1 MGLRPEPPWRRSVIS
16 WTAPREPVADAHV
29 TMTATAPPTPPAP
42 AQRALPPLRN
52 INGPT
57 ALGGDARR
65 FVHLAHT
72 LAVTEFKLRFYGSA
86 LGYFW
91 QLIRPLMLFGILYA
105 VFTQFVRI
113 GSGVEFYPVV
123 LLMNVVLF
131 TFFTDGTST
140 AVTSVLDREA
150 LVRKIQFPRMAIP
163 ASVVLTAS
171 FNLGL
176 NLLVVLAF
184 ALVSG
189 VTPRVSWLE
198 IVPLVAILAVLTV
211 GTAML
216 LSALYVRFRDMR
228 PIWEVGAQIVFY
240 ATPVIYTVDSL
251 GKGEQLQHLLMLN
264 PLACVLEQMRHAMI
278 DPAAPTAAQA
288 AGGAVRL
295 LVPAAVVVLVG
306 WFGFWYFNREA
317 PRIAEDL

>member
-1 MGLRPEPPWRRSVIS
+1 MSRP
-16 WTAPREPVADAHV
+16 
-29 TMTATAPPTPPAP
+29 ATAPT
-42 AQRALPPLRN
+42 RLRTMT
-52 INGPT
+52 GPS
-57 ALGGDARR
+57 ALGGDMRR

-91 QLIRPLMLFGILYA
+91 QLMRPLMLFGVLYLI
-105 VFTQFVRI
+105 FTEFVRI
-113 GSGVEFYPVV
+113 GSGVALYPVV
-123 LLMNVVLF
+123 LLSNIVLF
-131 TFFTDGTST
+131 TFFTDGTSS
-140 AVTSVLDREA
+140 AVTSVVDREG

-176 NLLVVLAF
+176 NLLVVLIF
-184 ALVSG
+184 ALVNG
-189 VTPRVSWLE
+189 VTPRWSWLE
-198 IVPLVAILAVLTV
+198 VIPLLAILAVLTV
-211 GTAML
+211 GMAML

-228 PIWEVGAQIVFY
+228 PIWEISAQILFY

-251 GKGEQLQHLLMLN
+251 GKSEQVQHLLMLN
-264 PLACVLEQMRHAMI
+264 PLACILEQMRHAVI
-278 DPAAPTAAQA
+278 DPDAPSAAAA

-295 LVPAAVVVLVG
+295 LIPAAIVGLVG
-306 WFGFWYFNREA
+306 WVGFWYFNREA

>member
-1 MGLRPEPPWRRSVIS
+1 MSRPVTSPARLR
-16 WTAPREPVADAHV
+16 
-29 TMTATAPPTPPAP
+29 TMT
-42 AQRALPPLRN
+42 
-52 INGPT
+52 GPS
-57 ALGGDARR
+57 ALGGDMRR

-91 QLIRPLMLFGILYA
+91 QLMRPLMLFGVLYLI
-105 VFTQFVRI
+105 FTEFVRI
-113 GSGVEFYPVV
+113 GSGVPLYPVV
-123 LLMNVVLF
+123 LLSNIVLF
-131 TFFTDGTST
+131 TFFTDGTSS
-140 AVTSVLDREA
+140 AVTSVVDREG

-176 NLLVVLAF
+176 NLLVVLVF
-184 ALVSG
+184 ALVNG
-189 VTPRVSWLE
+189 VTPRWSWLE
-198 IVPLVAILAVLTV
+198 MIPLLGILAVLTV
-211 GTAML
+211 GMAML

-228 PIWEVGAQIVFY
+228 PIWEISAQILFY

-251 GKGEQLQHLLMLN
+251 NKGEQVQHLMMLN
-264 PLACVLEQMRHAMI
+264 PLACILEQMRHAVI
-278 DPAAPTAAQA
+278 DPDAPSAAAA

-295 LVPAAVVVLVG
+295 LIPATIVGLVA
-306 WFGFWYFNREA
+306 WVGFWYFNREA

>member
-1 MGLRPEPPWRRSVIS
+1 MSRPATSPARLR
-16 WTAPREPVADAHV
+16 
-29 TMTATAPPTPPAP
+29 TMT
-42 AQRALPPLRN
+42 
-52 INGPT
+52 GPS
-57 ALGGDARR
+57 ALGGDMRR

-91 QLIRPLMLFGILYA
+91 QLMRPLMLFGVLYLI
-105 VFTQFVRI
+105 FTEFVRI
-113 GSGVEFYPVV
+113 GSGVALYPVV
-123 LLMNVVLF
+123 LLSNIVLF
-131 TFFTDGTST
+131 TFFTDGTSS
-140 AVTSVLDREA
+140 AVTSVVDREG

-176 NLLVVLAF
+176 NLLVVLVF
-184 ALVSG
+184 ALVNG
-189 VTPRVSWLE
+189 VTPRWSWLE
-198 IVPLVAILAVLTV
+198 VVPLLGILAVLTV
-211 GTAML
+211 GMAML

-228 PIWEVGAQIVFY
+228 PIWEISAQILFY

-251 GKGEQLQHLLMLN
+251 GKGEQVQHLMMLN
-264 PLACVLEQMRHAMI
+264 PLACILEQMRHAVI
-278 DPAAPTAAQA
+278 DPDAPSAAAA

-295 LVPAAVVVLVG
+295 LIPAAVVALLAWV
-306 WFGFWYFNREA
+306 GFWYFNREA

>member
-1 MGLRPEPPWRRSVIS
+1 
-16 WTAPREPVADAHV
+16 
-29 TMTATAPPTPPAP
+29 MTATAPPTPPAE
-42 AQRALPPLRN
+42 AQRGLPPLRT
-52 INGPT
+52 ISGPS

-65 FVHLAHT
+65 FAHLAHT

-91 QLIRPLMLFGILYA
+91 QLMRPLMLFGVLY
-105 VFTQFVRI
+105 VIFTQFVRI

-123 LLMNVVLF
+123 LLTNIVLF
-131 TFFTDGTST
+131 SFFTDGTTS
-140 AVTSVLDREA
+140 AVTSVVDREG

-171 FNLGL
+171 FNLAL
-176 NLLVVLAF
+176 NLLVVLVF
-184 ALVSG
+184 ALASG
-189 VTPRVSWLE
+189 VTPRLSWLQ
-198 IVPLVAILAVLTV
+198 IVPLIAILAVLTV
-211 GTAML
+211 GAAML

-228 PIWEVGAQIVFY
+228 PIWEVCAQILFY

-251 GKGEQLQHLLMLN
+251 GKGEQVQHLLMLN
-264 PLACVLEQMRHAMI
+264 PLACILEQARHALI
-278 DPAAPTAAQA
+278 DPAAPTAAQS

-295 LVPAAVVVLVG
+295 LIPAGIVALVG

>member
-1 MGLRPEPPWRRSVIS
+1 MSRPATSPARLR
-16 WTAPREPVADAHV
+16 
-29 TMTATAPPTPPAP
+29 TMT
-42 AQRALPPLRN
+42 
-52 INGPT
+52 GPS
-57 ALGGDARR
+57 ALGGDMRR

-91 QLIRPLMLFGILYA
+91 QLMRPLMLFGVLYLI
-105 VFTQFVRI
+105 FTEFVRI
-113 GSGVEFYPVV
+113 GSGVALYPVV
-123 LLMNVVLF
+123 LLSNIVLF
-131 TFFTDGTST
+131 TFFTDGTSS
-140 AVTSVLDREA
+140 AVTSVVDREG

-176 NLLVVLAF
+176 NLLVVLVF
-184 ALVSG
+184 ALVNG
-189 VTPRVSWLE
+189 VMPRWSWLE
-198 IVPLVAILAVLTV
+198 VIPLLGILAVLTV
-211 GTAML
+211 GMAML

-228 PIWEVGAQIVFY
+228 PIWEISAQILFY

-251 GKGEQLQHLLMLN
+251 GKGEQVQHLMMLN
-264 PLACVLEQMRHAMI
+264 PLACILEQMRHAVI
-278 DPAAPTAAQA
+278 DPDAPSAAAA

-295 LVPAAVVVLVG
+295 LIPAAIVGLVA
-306 WFGFWYFNREA
+306 WVGFWYFNREA

>member
-1 MGLRPEPPWRRSVIS
+1 MSRPATSPTRLR
-16 WTAPREPVADAHV
+16 
-29 TMTATAPPTPPAP
+29 TMT
-42 AQRALPPLRN
+42 
-52 INGPT
+52 GPS
-57 ALGGDARR
+57 ALGGDMRR

-91 QLIRPLMLFGILYA
+91 QLMRPLMLFGVLYLI
-105 VFTQFVRI
+105 FTEFVRI
-113 GSGVEFYPVV
+113 GSGVALYPVV
-123 LLMNVVLF
+123 LLSNIVLF
-131 TFFTDGTST
+131 TFFTDGTSS
-140 AVTSVLDREA
+140 AVTSVVDREG

-176 NLLVVLAF
+176 NLLVVLVF
-184 ALVSG
+184 ALVNG
-189 VTPRVSWLE
+189 VTPRWSWLE
-198 IVPLVAILAVLTV
+198 VIPLLAILAVLTV
-211 GTAML
+211 GMAML

-228 PIWEVGAQIVFY
+228 PIWEISAQILFY

-251 GKGEQLQHLLMLN
+251 GKSEQVRHLVMLN
-264 PLACVLEQMRHAMI
+264 PLACILEQMRHAVI
-278 DPAAPTAAQA
+278 DPNAPTAAAA

-295 LVPAAVVVLVG
+295 LIPAALVG
-306 WFGFWYFNREA
+306 LVAGVGFWYFNREA

>member
-1 MGLRPEPPWRRSVIS
+1 MSRPATSPARLR
-16 WTAPREPVADAHV
+16 
-29 TMTATAPPTPPAP
+29 TMT
-42 AQRALPPLRN
+42 
-52 INGPT
+52 GPS
-57 ALGGDARR
+57 ALGGDMRR

-91 QLIRPLMLFGILYA
+91 QLMRPLMLFGVLYLI
-105 VFTQFVRI
+105 FTEFVRI
-113 GSGVEFYPVV
+113 GSGVALYPVV
-123 LLMNVVLF
+123 LLSNIVLF
-131 TFFTDGTST
+131 TFFTDGTSS
-140 AVTSVLDREA
+140 AVTSVVDREG

-176 NLLVVLAF
+176 NLLVVLIF
-184 ALVSG
+184 ALVNG
-189 VTPRVSWLE
+189 VTPRWSWLE
-198 IVPLVAILAVLTV
+198 VIPLLGILGVLTV
-211 GTAML
+211 GMAML

-228 PIWEVGAQIVFY
+228 PIWEISAQILFY

-251 GKGEQLQHLLMLN
+251 GKSEQVQHLMMIN
-264 PLACVLEQMRHAMI
+264 PLACILEQMRHAVI
-278 DPAAPTAAQA
+278 DPNAPSAAAA

-295 LVPAAVVVLVG
+295 LIPAGIVALVA
-306 WFGFWYFNREA
+306 WVGFWYFNREA

>member
-1 MGLRPEPPWRRSVIS
+1 MSRPATSPARLR
-16 WTAPREPVADAHV
+16 
-29 TMTATAPPTPPAP
+29 TM
-42 AQRALPPLRN
+42 
-52 INGPT
+52 NGPS
-57 ALGGDARR
+57 ALGGDMRR

-91 QLIRPLMLFGILYA
+91 QLMRPLMLFGVLYLI
-105 VFTQFVRI
+105 FTEFVRI
-113 GSGVEFYPVV
+113 GSGVPLYPVV
-123 LLMNVVLF
+123 LLSNIVLF
-131 TFFTDGTST
+131 TFFTDGTSS
-140 AVTSVLDREA
+140 AVTSVVDREG

-176 NLLVVLAF
+176 NLLVVLVF
-184 ALVSG
+184 ALVNG
-189 VTPRVSWLE
+189 VTPRWSWLE
-198 IVPLVAILAVLTV
+198 MIPLLGILAVLTV
-211 GTAML
+211 GMAML

-228 PIWEVGAQIVFY
+228 PIWEISAQILFY

-251 GKGEQLQHLLMLN
+251 GKGEQVQHLMMLN
-264 PLACVLEQMRHAMI
+264 PLACILEQMRHAVI
-278 DPAAPTAAQA
+278 DPNAPSAAAA

-295 LVPAAVVVLVG
+295 LIPAAVVGLVA
-306 WFGFWYFNREA
+306 WVGFWYFNREA

>member
-1 MGLRPEPPWRRSVIS
+1 MSRP
-16 WTAPREPVADAHV
+16 
-29 TMTATAPPTPPAP
+29 ATAPTH
-42 AQRALPPLRN
+42 LRTMT
-52 INGPT
+52 GPS
-57 ALGGDARR
+57 ALGGDMRR

-91 QLIRPLMLFGILYA
+91 QLMRPLMLFGVLYLI
-105 VFTQFVRI
+105 FTEFVRI
-113 GSGVEFYPVV
+113 GSGVALYPVV
-123 LLMNVVLF
+123 LLSNIVLF
-131 TFFTDGTST
+131 TFFTDGTSS
-140 AVTSVLDREA
+140 AVTSVVDREG

-176 NLLVVLAF
+176 NLLVVLIF
-184 ALVSG
+184 ALVNG
-189 VTPRVSWLE
+189 VTPRWSWLE
-198 IVPLVAILAVLTV
+198 VIPLLGILAVLTV
-211 GTAML
+211 GMAML

-228 PIWEVGAQIVFY
+228 PIWEISAQILFY

-251 GKGEQLQHLLMLN
+251 GKSEQVQHLLMLN
-264 PLACVLEQMRHAMI
+264 PLACILEQMRHAVI
-278 DPAAPTAAQA
+278 DPNAPSAAAA

-295 LVPAAVVVLVG
+295 LIPAAIVGLVA
-306 WFGFWYFNREA
+306 WVGFWYFNREA

>member
-1 MGLRPEPPWRRSVIS
+1 MSRPVTSPTRLR
-16 WTAPREPVADAHV
+16 
-29 TMTATAPPTPPAP
+29 TMT
-42 AQRALPPLRN
+42 
-52 INGPT
+52 GPS
-57 ALGGDARR
+57 ALGGDMRR

-91 QLIRPLMLFGILYA
+91 QLMRPLMLFGVLYLI
-105 VFTQFVRI
+105 FTEFVRI
-113 GSGVEFYPVV
+113 GSGVALYPVV
-123 LLMNVVLF
+123 LLSNIVLF
-131 TFFTDGTST
+131 TFFTDGTSS
-140 AVTSVLDREA
+140 AVTSVVDREG

-176 NLLVVLAF
+176 NLLVVLIF
-184 ALVSG
+184 ALVNG
-189 VTPRVSWLE
+189 VTPRWSWLE
-198 IVPLVAILAVLTV
+198 VIPLLGILAVLTV
-211 GTAML
+211 GMAML

-228 PIWEVGAQIVFY
+228 PIWEISAQILFY

-251 GKGEQLQHLLMLN
+251 GKSAQVQHLLMLN
-264 PLACVLEQMRHAMI
+264 PLACILEQMRHAVI
-278 DPAAPTAAQA
+278 DPNAPSAAAA

-295 LVPAAVVVLVG
+295 LIPAAIVGLVA
-306 WFGFWYFNREA
+306 WVGFWYFNREA